1 MTVTEDDMLE
11 EHYYGLSDWEI
22 AVLMAVGDE
31 PISRERLDAVL
42 GLWARAY
49 KEPKAEEGS
58 E

>member
-1 MTVTEDDMLE
+1 MTATESDMLE

-31 PISRERLDAVL
+31 PISRRRLDAVL
-42 GLWARAY
+42 NLWS
-49 KEPKAEEGS
+49 KACREGS

>member
-31 PISRERLDAVL
+31 PMTRKRLDAVL
-42 GLWARAY
+42 NLWGQVH
-49 KEPKAEEGS
+49 KEGGE
-58 E
+58 

>member
-1 MTVTEDDMLE
+1 MTATESDMLA

-31 PISRERLDAVL
+31 PISRRRLDAIL
-42 GLWARAY
+42 NLWA
-49 KEPKAEEGS
+49 KAREEGS

>member
-1 MTVTEDDMLE
+1 MIAEDDMLE

-31 PISRERLDAVL
+31 PMTRKRLDAIL
-42 GLWARAY
+42 NLWARACR
-49 KEPKAEEGS
+49 EGS

>member
-31 PISRERLDAVL
+31 PISRKRLDAVL
-42 GLWARAY
+42 GLWARMR
-49 KEPKAEEGS
+49 EEDKAKEGS